1 MSGRPTCEAAPMDP
15 AALRT
20 IAERWLDC
28 FARHDLDSLLALY
41 ADDAVHTSPKIRVR
55 HPDTGG
61 VLRGKPALR
70 AWWADAFARIPEL
83 GYEERTLT
91 ADGDRVFMEYLRR
104 APGEPDLPVA
114 EVLDCAGGRITASRV
129 YHG

>member
-1 MSGRPTCEAAPMDP
+1 MSRDTLHA
-15 AALRT
+15 
-20 IAERWLDC
+20 IARRWLDC
-28 FARHDLDSLLALY
+28 FARYDLDGLLSLY
-41 ADDAVHTSPKIRVR
+41 DDAAVHTSPKIRAR

-61 VLRGKPALR
+61 VLRGKAALR

-83 GYEERTLT
+83 GYQLVALT
-91 ADGDRVFMEYLRR
+91 AEGDQVFMEYVRH

-114 EVLDCAGGRITASRV
+114 EVLVVSGGLIVASRV